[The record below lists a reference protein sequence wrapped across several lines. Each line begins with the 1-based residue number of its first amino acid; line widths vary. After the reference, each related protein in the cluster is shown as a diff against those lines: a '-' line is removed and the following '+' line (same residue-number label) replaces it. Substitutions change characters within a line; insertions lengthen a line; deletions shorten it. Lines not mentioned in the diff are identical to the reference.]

1 MLEQIQT
8 HHRTAAPVDA
18 EWKVRHLTRSIR
30 TRERILTWGGFAT
43 PHTPESPAVIA
54 QRTAAQLA
62 AIKNLRAQLTHWE
75 TIRANSTTIT
85 APTQSN

>member
-8 HHRTAAPVDA
+8 HHHTPAPVDA

-30 TRERILTWGGFAT
+30 NRERILTWGGFAT

-54 QRTAAQLA
+54 QRTADQLT

-75 TIRANSTTIT
+75 TVRANSATST
-85 APTQSN
+85 ATAHSN

>member
-1 MLEQIQT
+1 MLEQIVT
-8 HHRTAAPVDA
+8 HHSAAAPVDV

-30 TRERILTWGGFAT
+30 SRERILTWGGFAT

-62 AIKNLRAQLTHWE
+62 AIADLRAQLTHWE
-75 TIRANSTTIT
+75 TVRANSATTS
-85 APTQSN
+85 APAQSN

>member
-8 HHRTAAPVDA
+8 HHRTAAPVDV
-18 EWKVRHLTRSIR
+18 EWQIRHLTRSIR
-30 TRERILTWGGFAT
+30 SRERMLTWGGFAT

-62 AIKNLRAQLTHWE
+62 AIADLRAQLTHWE
-75 TIRANSTTIT
+75 AQAATTPAT
-85 APTQSN
+85 ALSN